1 MPTASLQI
9 TLEAIQRVSKIEELH
24 CIILFSVQHY
34 FTLCAYARNKVIG
47 SVIGIVVH
55 KNARS
60 QDIVTWATRKHNEP
74 VKLGK
79 KN

>member
-34 FTLCAYARNKVIG
+34 FIPREYTRSKVIG
-47 SVIGIVVH
+47 SVIGVVVH

-60 QDIVTWATRKHNEP
+60 QDIVT
-74 VKLGK
+74 
-79 KN
+79 